1 MKQQLLTIKEN
12 NIIAENIFELILEGD
27 IDEHLPGQ
35 FVNIKIPGKYL
46 RRPVSVCDCKE
57 GRLTLCYKTVGE
69 GTKILSTLKTGEKID
84 VLTGLG
90 NGYDLEPCGDKPL
103 LIGGGM
109 GCAPLY
115 FLARKLTE
123 THTSLEVIMGFN
135 TENDIYYR
143 QKFADLGCNVHIATV
158 DGSFGEKGFA
168 TDIIPDEYSYFYSC
182 GPLPMM
188 KAVNKTAK
196 TSGQFSLEDRMGC
209 GFGACMGCSLKTKE
223 GYKRICKDGPVF
235 KKEEII
241 WED

>member
-12 NIIAENIFELILEGD
+12 NNIAENIFELILEGD

-35 FVNIKIPGKYL
+35 FVNIKVPGKYL
-46 RRPVSVCDCKE
+46 RRPLSVCDCEK
-57 GRLTLCYKTVGE
+57 GRLTLCYKALGD
-69 GTKILSTLKTGEKID
+69 GTKILSTLKAGEKTD

-90 NGYDLEPCGDKPL
+90 NGYDLKPAGDKPL

-115 FLARKLTE
+115 FLAKNLAKS
-123 THTSLEVIMGFN
+123 HASIEVVMGFN
-135 TENDIYYR
+135 MENDIYYG
-143 QKFADLGCNVHIATV
+143 QKFEDLGCSVHIATA
-158 DGSFGEKGFA
+158 DGSFGQKGFA
-168 TDIIPDEYSYFYSC
+168 TDIIPDEYTYFYSC

-188 KAVNKTAK
+188 RAVNKAAK
-196 TSGQFSLEDRMGC
+196 TSGQFSLEERMGC
-209 GFGACMGCSLKTKE
+209 GFGACMGCSVKTKN
-223 GYKRICKDGPVF
+223 GYKRICKEGPVF